1 MFKMIFRK
9 IKNRL
14 IMFRYRLKNKKP
26 KTEEKATTEENKKEQ
41 ETVKK
46 QTYPI

>member
-14 IMFRYRLKNKKP
+14 IMFRHRLKNKKP
-26 KTEEKATTEENKKEQ
+26 KTEENKKEQ

-46 QTYPI
+46 

>member
-1 MFKMIFRK
+1 MFRMIFRK

-14 IMFRYRLKNKKP
+14 IMFRHRLKNKKP

-46 QTYPI
+46 

>member
-14 IMFRYRLKNKKP
+14 IMFRHRLKNTKP

-46 QTYPI
+46 